1 MAWGCCHLTYKL
13 WEDSSRPQ
21 APGTTFNPRVFLH
34 HGVPGDCG
42 EYIALVVNFHPDGIR
57 PHKCVASPSIS
68 SLLDAKARFLS
79 ADVAVIFPTKVP
91 LPCFELSPLAK
102 FLAKKS
108 VIKPRKSSCR
118 RRHLRLDFTTVPL
131 FAVLLLLATKC
142 IDGNDL
148 RRGIVGDGGVKP
160 LSIMALFI
168 SLVCNAS

>member
-1 MAWGCCHLTYKL
+1 MAWRCCHFTYEL

-21 APGTTFNPRVFLH
+21 APGTTFDPRVLH

-42 EYIALVVNFHPDGIR
+42 KYIALVVDFHPHGIR
-57 PHKCVASPSIS
+57 PHKCAASPSMS
-68 SLLDAKARFLS
+68 SVPDAKVHFSS

-118 RRHLRLDFTTVPL
+118 RSHLRLDFTTVPL

-148 RRGIVGDGGVKP
+148 RRGIVGDGGAKP

-168 SLVCNAS
+168 SLVSNAS